1 MNLIIEIGVLNNMS
15 NEKSNVTSGGIGFVG
30 LLQIVFIV
38 LKLCGVIDWSWWL
51 VMLPLIIEVGFV
63 VAVLFIGLVV
73 ILYDNHKE
81 HNKKTEEMKEMVDK
95 FHEEHGHI
103 HAKESN
109 KTEEYEE

>member
-1 MNLIIEIGVLNNMS
+1 MS

-73 ILYDNHKE
+73 ILYDSHKE
-81 HNKKTEEMKEMVDK
+81 HNKKTEEMKEKVDK
-95 FHEEHGHI
+95 FHEEHGRI
-103 HAKESN
+103 HTKESN